1 MASRAVVIAWKI
13 GVAAAARA
21 LKIGV
26 SVSGAARFG
35 DRPGRMAVADMACSS
50 GFFGE
55 LTNGSIGAAGS
66 DEIRS

>member
-21 LKIGV
+21 WKIGV
-26 SVSGAARFG
+26 SV
-35 DRPGRMAVADMACSS
+35 RMAVSDMACAS

-55 LTNGSIGAAGS
+55 LTNGSNGAAGS